1 MLGTYYYHEIVRRTI
16 IAFGTLF
23 NEIDIKHQTAAG
35 GAFSTVRVP
44 IAYGPT
50 EKFLAR
56 LEQKPD
62 LRKRVAITLPR
73 LAFEMD
79 GISYDPAR
87 KVSTM
92 QTFKAFTKDGSKS
105 ARKVF
110 MPVPYNLSFKLYA
123 MTQYNEDSL
132 QIIEQI
138 LPYFQ
143 PSFNLTVDL
152 VKAIGEKRDIPMVLE
167 SVTFDDNYDSG
178 YDQKRIITHT
188 LSFTAKTYLFGPV
201 SDSSSGLI
209 KKVQVDYNANTN
221 TKTAQRFK
229 RYIAEPRALKDY
241 NDDAVT
247 TLAEDI
253 TKTQKKFL
261 VQNTASLVV
270 DTYIAI
276 GSELMFIKEIESNHI
291 TVRRGEDGTTIDTHV
306 NGDAV
311 DAVNAQDDALV
322 EVGDDFGF
330 SEQRFD
336 LSDFKDYSPTKGV
349 DVWVSL
355 MR

>member
-1 MLGTYYYHEIVRRTI
+1 MLGTYYYHEIIRRTI

-35 GAFSTVRVP
+35 TNFSTVRVP

-138 LPYFQ
+138 LPFFQ

-152 VKAIGEKRDIPMVLE
+152 VKAIGEKRDIPMILE
-167 SVTFDDNYDSG
+167 SVNFDDNYESG
-178 YDQKRIITHT
+178 MEEKRVIIHT

-201 SDSSSGLI
+201 SDSGTGLI
-209 KKVQVDYNANTN
+209 KKVQVDYATDTN
-221 TKTAQRFK
+221 TRVATRSK
-229 RYIAEPRALKDY
+229 RYVATPRALKDY
-241 NDDAVT
+241 NDDGVT
-247 TLAEDI
+247 RLAEDI

-261 VQNTASLVV
+261 VQNTASLVL

-276 GSELMFIKEIESNHI
+276 GDELMFIKEIDGNNI
-291 TVRRGEDGTTIDTHV
+291 TVRRGEDGTTIDTHI
-306 NGDAV
+306 NGDV
-311 DAVNAQDDALV
+311 IDAVNAQDDALV

-336 LSDFKDYSPTKGV
+336 LPDFRTYSPTKGV
-349 DVWVSL
+349 DV
-355 MR
+355 

>member
-1 MLGTYYYHEIVRRTI
+1 MLGTYYYHEIIRRTI
-16 IAFGTLF
+16 ISFGTLF
-23 NEIDIKHQTAAG
+23 NTIDIKHQTAAG
-35 GAFSTVRVP
+35 APFSTVRVP

-138 LPYFQ
+138 LPFFQ

-178 YDQKRIITHT
+178 YDEKRIITHT

-201 SDSSSGLI
+201 SDSGSGLI
-209 KKVQVDYNANTN
+209 KKVQVDYNTNTN
-221 TKTAQRFK
+221 TRTATRSK

-247 TLAEDI
+247 SLAEDI
-253 TKTQKKFL
+253 TKTQIKFL
-261 VQNTASLVV
+261 VQDTSSLVL

-276 GSELMFIKEIESNHI
+276 GDELMFIKEISGNNI

-306 NGDAV
+306 NGDTI

-322 EVGDDFGF
+322 ELGDDFGF

-336 LSDFKDYSPTKGV
+336 LPDFRTYSPTKGV
-349 DVWVSL
+349 DV
-355 MR
+355 

>member
-1 MLGTYYYHEIVRRTI
+1 MLGTYYYHEIIRRTI

-123 MTQYNEDSL
+123 MTQYLSL
-132 QIIEQI
+132 I
-138 LPYFQ
+138 
-143 PSFNLTVDL
+143 
-152 VKAIGEKRDIPMVLE
+152 
-167 SVTFDDNYDSG
+167 
-178 YDQKRIITHT
+178 
-188 LSFTAKTYLFGPV
+188 
-201 SDSSSGLI
+201 
-209 KKVQVDYNANTN
+209 
-221 TKTAQRFK
+221 
-229 RYIAEPRALKDY
+229 
-241 NDDAVT
+241 
-247 TLAEDI
+247 
-253 TKTQKKFL
+253 
-261 VQNTASLVV
+261 
-270 DTYIAI
+270 
-276 GSELMFIKEIESNHI
+276 HI
-291 TVRRGEDGTTIDTHV
+291 
-306 NGDAV
+306 
-311 DAVNAQDDALV
+311 
-322 EVGDDFGF
+322 
-330 SEQRFD
+330 
-336 LSDFKDYSPTKGV
+336 
-349 DVWVSL
+349 
-355 MR
+355 